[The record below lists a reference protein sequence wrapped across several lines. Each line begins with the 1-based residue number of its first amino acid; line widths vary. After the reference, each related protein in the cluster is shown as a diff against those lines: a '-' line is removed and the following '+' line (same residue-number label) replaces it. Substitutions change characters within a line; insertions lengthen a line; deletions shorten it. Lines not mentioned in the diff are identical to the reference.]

1 MFFRSSCP
9 PSLRFRRQCWER
21 RPETRFVRVNTFE
34 RAYQREGGTFE
45 PFSAFCGAEPRQR
58 AAYAMDPD
66 VSSPSRLVR
75 LLKERHRGF
84 QTYMQRLIAKYN
96 HPFEDD
102 PLVQMATLTYET
114 PQGLRV
120 WGGKLI
126 KERDKGQTQV
136 TAIKLMLWC
145 SNFLYF
151 SESSSA
157 DTRSDQEEQLSCT
170 SMVREASS
178 DNGQNLP
185 GSPLKNDLR
194 RKYLAKMHIRLRDEE
209 YFKNAEK
216 RDGKDTLMTWVPSSP
231 DTPEPGCQDSFS
243 TESFSSPKE
252 STSSDMTI
260 IPRNDSF
267 SLLETSSNSLS
278 NQSLEA
284 DDICNVTVSDMYEG
298 MIHSMSRLLSLK
310 PSCIISTKTYINQ
323 NWNLR
328 RRLSRRSGVHLNRT
342 YCQSSKKGFCS
353 EPGKEVTILRNR
365 TNLLHIVPLKTG
377 LKLERGALEG
387 SKLQVHKCSPAW
399 KVLQGTPQKCLDFN
413 TLNLK
418 AFPLLISPGKIVP
431 RPRMLPGE
439 IEMKFDK
446 LAQECSL
453 SSGKK
458 LCQTGPPESW
468 AVDVYRGGSR
478 SLGSSHGIKPHRLS
492 SLFNREK
499 TKRSSEAFEHLST
512 ISVKASEDR
521 ASQNPGL
528 SQQMAGLFLQG
539 PDSRPIKRKTV
550 SPRTAISAPWRGSWP
565 SGMERYMEI
574 KKEFDKLYQ
583 KYCLMSPQRVKVTSY
598 VRESPKT
605 AGAAVPCQTADLRKL
620 NPDSGFQ
627 RSPKL
632 STSGRKRSPQG
643 SVPAEAHISAR
654 TARTSER
661 DSPVPTKR
669 CKLSYSPTYS
679 SEAVDQT
686 MPWP

>member
-1 MFFRSSCP
+1 M
-9 PSLRFRRQCWER
+9 
-21 RPETRFVRVNTFE
+21 
-34 RAYQREGGTFE
+34 
-45 PFSAFCGAEPRQR
+45 
-58 AAYAMDPD
+58 
-66 VSSPSRLVR
+66 
-75 LLKERHRGF
+75 KER
-84 QTYMQRLIAKYN
+84 N
-96 HPFEDD
+96 
-102 PLVQMATLTYET
+102 
-114 PQGLRV
+114 
-120 WGGKLI
+120 
-126 KERDKGQTQV
+126 KGQTQDPSV
-136 TAIKLMLWC
+136 KIITRLNRQALEDSERFQLWTEV
-145 SNFLYF
+145 LEV
-151 SESSSA
+151 ESSSA
-157 DTRSDQEEQLSCT
+157 DIRSDQEEQLSCT
-170 SMVREASS
+170 SMLSV
-178 DNGQNLP
+178 P

-194 RKYLAKMHIRLRDEE
+194 RKYLAKMHILLRDE

-231 DTPEPGCQDSFS
+231 VTPEPGCQDSIS

-252 STSSDMTI
+252 STSADMTI

-267 SLLETSSNSLS
+267 SLLETSSNNLS

-298 MIHSMSRLLSLK
+298 MIHSMSKLLSLK

-328 RRLSRRSGVHLNRT
+328 RRLSHKSGVHLNRT
-342 YCQSSKKGFCS
+342 YCYRSKPSRRSSKKGSCS
-353 EPGKEVTILRNR
+353 EPRKEATILRNC
-365 TNLLHIVPLKTG
+365 TNLPHIVPLKTD
-377 LKLERGALEG
+377 LKLERGAFEG

-399 KVLQGTPQKCLDFN
+399 KALHRTPQKCLDLN
-413 TLNLK
+413 TLNCLEQENGAK

-453 SSGKK
+453 SSGKQ
-458 LCQTGPPESW
+458 LCQTGPTESW

-478 SLGSSHGIKPHRLS
+478 SPGSPQGIKTHRLS
-492 SLFNREK
+492 SFFNREK
-499 TKRSSEAFEHLST
+499 AKRSSDAFEDLSKL
-512 ISVKASEDR
+512 SVKANRCLPRCHPVLLASEDSI
-521 ASQNPGL
+521 SQNPGH
-528 SQQMAGLFLQG
+528 SQQRAGLFLQG
-539 PDSRPIKRKTV
+539 PDSGPIRRKTV

-565 SGMERYMEI
+565 SGMEHYEEI

-598 VRESPKT
+598 VRVSPQK

-632 STSGRKRSPQG
+632 STSDGNRIPQS
-643 SVPAEAHISAR
+643 SVPVEAHTSAQ
-654 TARTSER
+654 TACTSER
-661 DSPVPTKR
+661 DSPVPAKR
-669 CKLSYSPTYS
+669 CKLSHSPQDS
-679 SEAVDQT
+679 SGAVDQT

>member
-1 MFFRSSCP
+1 
-9 PSLRFRRQCWER
+9 
-21 RPETRFVRVNTFE
+21 
-34 RAYQREGGTFE
+34 
-45 PFSAFCGAEPRQR
+45 
-58 AAYAMDPD
+58 MDPD

-75 LLKERHRGF
+75 LLKERHKGF

-96 HPFEDD
+96 QPFEDD

-126 KERDKGQTQV
+126 KERNKGQTQDPSV
-136 TAIKLMLWC
+136 KMITRLNRQALEDSESFQLWTDI
-145 SNFLYF
+145 LEA
-151 SESSSA
+151 ESSSA
-157 DTRSDQEEQLSCT
+157 GTRSDQEEQLSYA

-178 DNGQNLP
+178 DNGQNHLSGP

-194 RKYLAKMHIRLRDEE
+194 RKYLAKMHILLRDEE

-216 RDGKDTLMTWVPSSP
+216 RDGKDALMPWVPSSP
-231 DTPEPGCQDSFS
+231 VTPEPGCQDSIS

-252 STSSDMTI
+252 STSADTTI
-260 IPRNDSF
+260 IPRNGSF

-278 NQSLEA
+278 SQSPEA

-298 MIHSMSRLLSLK
+298 MIHSMSRLLSLQ

-328 RRLSRRSGVHLNRT
+328 RRLSRKSGVHLNRT
-342 YCQSSKKGFCS
+342 YCYGSKPSRRSSK
-353 EPGKEVTILRNR
+353 PGKEATILRNC
-365 TNLLHIVPLKTG
+365 TNLPHIVPLKTD
-377 LKLERGALEG
+377 LNLERGALKG

-399 KVLQGTPQKCLDFN
+399 KALHGTPQKCLDLN
-413 TLNLK
+413 TPSCLEPEKGAK

-453 SSGKK
+453 SSGKQ
-458 LCQTGPPESW
+458 LCQTGPTESW

-478 SLGSSHGIKPHRLS
+478 SPGSPQGIKTHRLS

-499 TKRSSEAFEHLST
+499 AKRSSEAFEDLSK
-512 ISVKASEDR
+512 ISVKASRCLPRRHPALLASEDST
-521 ASQNPGL
+521 SQNPGL
-528 SQQMAGLFLQG
+528 SLQG
-539 PDSRPIKRKTV
+539 PDSGPIRKTA
-550 SPRTAISAPWRGSWP
+550 SPRTAVSAPWRGSWP
-565 SGMERYMEI
+565 SGEERYEEI

-598 VRESPKT
+598 VRVSPKK

-620 NPDSGFQ
+620 NPDSGF
-627 RSPKL
+627 RCSPKL
-632 STSGRKRSPQG
+632 STSDRNRSLQG
-643 SVPAEAHISAR
+643 SVPTEAHISVR

-661 DSPVPTKR
+661 DSPVPAKR
-669 CKLSYSPTYS
+669 CKLSYSPS
-679 SEAVDQT
+679 GAADQT
-686 MPWP
+686 MPWA

>member
-126 KERDKGQTQV
+126 KERDKGQTQ
-136 TAIKLMLWC
+136 
-145 SNFLYF
+145 
-151 SESSSA
+151 
-157 DTRSDQEEQLSCT
+157 
-170 SMVREASS
+170 
-178 DNGQNLP
+178 
-185 GSPLKNDLR
+185 
-194 RKYLAKMHIRLRDEE
+194 
-209 YFKNAEK
+209 NAEK